1 VVDENI
7 FPVLTDMELRLP
19 IYLTSAGGWRNQDR
33 IQREEGFPSYQ
44 WLLCLS
50 GQGRLELG
58 GVPVDV
64 SEGQGFL
71 LLPRV
76 PHRYY
81 AIQEPW
87 TVRWVTFH
95 GWVVPELLERFQLN
109 ESGVYSVANSDELLS
124 AMEEA
129 VRVLKGDDPFRGYEG
144 SSLLYRMLLDLAKNA
159 SFKSGSSRKQHLQ
172 RLGPMLRYI
181 EERFAEELTLDD
193 LAGCIDVT
201 PQYACS
207 LFRRSFGMRPFEY
220 ITRYRLRKAKEL
232 LLGDMS
238 LTVVQVG
245 RLVGYAHTSYFIKL
259 FKEHEGMTPSQFR
272 QLYAG

>member
-19 IYLTSAGGWRNQDR
+19 LYLTSAGGWRNQDR
-33 IQREEGFPSYQ
+33 IHREDGFPSYQ
-44 WLLCLS
+44 WLLCL
-50 GQGRLELG
+50 GGEGRLEVG
-58 GVPVDV
+58 GAAADV
-64 SEGQGFL
+64 TEGQGMI

-81 AIQEPW
+81 AVQEPW
-87 TVRWVTFH
+87 TIRWVTFH
-95 GWVVPELLERFQLN
+95 GWIVPELLERFQLN
-109 ESGVYSVANSDELLS
+109 DSGVYSVANSEELLS
-124 AMEEA
+124 TMQEA
-129 VRVLKGDDPFRGYEG
+129 ARVLRGDDPFRGYEG

-159 SFKSGSSRKQHLQ
+159 SLKSGSSRKQHLQ
-172 RLGPMLRYI
+172 NLTPMLRLI
-181 EERFAEELTLDD
+181 EEKYAEELTLDE
-193 LAGCIDVT
+193 LAGCIRVT

-232 LLGDMS
+232 LLGDVS
-238 LTVVQVG
+238 LPVTQVG
-245 RLVGYAHTSYFIKL
+245 RLVGYAHASYFIKL

-272 QLYAG
+272 RLYEG

>member
-1 VVDENI
+1 MVDENI

-19 IYLTSAGGWRNQDR
+19 LYLTSAGGWRNQDK
-33 IQREEGFPSYQ
+33 IQRADGFPSYQ

-58 GVPVDV
+58 GVTAEV
-64 SEGQGFL
+64 SEGQGMI
-71 LLPRV
+71 LLPRL
-76 PHRYY
+76 PHSYY
-81 AIQEPW
+81 AVQEPW

-109 ESGVYSVANSDELLS
+109 DSGVYSVANAEELLS
-124 AMEEA
+124 TMQEA
-129 VRVLKGDDPFRGYEG
+129 ARVLKGDDPFRGYEG

-159 SFKSGSSRKQHLQ
+159 SLKSGSSRKQHLQ
-172 RLGPMLRYI
+172 NLTPMLRLI
-181 EERFAEELTLDD
+181 EQKYAEDLTLDE
-193 LAGCIDVT
+193 LAGSIRVT

-232 LLGDMS
+232 LLEDVT
-238 LTVVQVG
+238 LPVIEVG
-245 RLVGYAHTSYFIKL
+245 RLVGYAHSSYFIKL

-272 QLYAG
+272 RLYAG